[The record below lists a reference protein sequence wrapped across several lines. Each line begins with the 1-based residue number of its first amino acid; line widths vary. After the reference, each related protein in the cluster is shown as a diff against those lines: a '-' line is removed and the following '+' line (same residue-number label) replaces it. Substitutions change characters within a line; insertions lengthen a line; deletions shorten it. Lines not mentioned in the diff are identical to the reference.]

1 VRQVESSGEGEIR
14 RILVAV
20 DGSPQSI
27 RAVRMALNIAKA
39 VGASIDFISVSELS
53 DIPTLMAEAQNE
65 QSEEYARL
73 ALGMSMKLA
82 LAKGVKA
89 EVVLRKGHPAG
100 QIVRYADEIKPDLIV
115 LGSRGLS
122 GARGAILGSVST
134 AVSRSTGYA
143 VLIVK

>member
-1 VRQVESSGEGEIR
+1 MESSGEGEIR

>member
-1 VRQVESSGEGEIR
+1 MESSGEGEIR

-100 QIVRYADEIKPDLIV
+100 QIVRYADEIKPGLIV

>member
-1 VRQVESSGEGEIR
+1 VESSGEGEIR

>member
-1 VRQVESSGEGEIR
+1 M
-14 RILVAV
+14 AV

>member
-1 VRQVESSGEGEIR
+1 
-14 RILVAV
+14 VAV

>member
-1 VRQVESSGEGEIR
+1 VESSGEGEIR

-65 QSEEYARL
+65 QSEVYARL

>member
-1 VRQVESSGEGEIR
+1 MRQVESSGEGEIR